1 MVFERKEIQ
10 TIAVVAAPTSV
21 WVVVL
26 SLSDADGVELD
37 ENDILVRALVTDKVL
52 VVLVRVVVVFTS
64 IDMTSITGERVTWPV
79 SVDTT
84 DVNSELDE
92 FRDVMVRTCTVD
104 KALEL

>member
-1 MVFERKEIQ
+1 MVFGREEIQ
-10 TIAVVAAPTSV
+10 TIAVVATPTSV
-21 WVVVL
+21 WVAVL
-26 SLSDADGVELD
+26 SLSDADGVEFD
-37 ENDILVRALVTDKVL
+37 ENEILVRALVTDKVL

-92 FRDVMVRTCTVD
+92 FLDVMVRTCTVD